1 MNNKKTIVW
10 FRKDLRLSDN
20 PALFEASQ
28 QGEILPI
35 YILEEDDGHWCLGEA
50 QKWWLY
56 NSLKNLDSNL
66 RQHNA
71 KLILRKGNPLSIISQ
86 LVKDVKA
93 DAVFWNRCY
102 EPRSI
107 QRDTS
112 IKEYLKSSGIEA
124 KSFGANLLF
133 EPWKVKNNSGN
144 YFKVFT
150 PFWKSCNL
158 NHNPRSLYSV
168 PVIKTCDNNIESDD
182 IDSWELIPT
191 APNWAK
197 KFSKFWVPGENNA
210 QNLLSEFIDS
220 NIGKYAT
227 NRDIPGVNGTSR
239 LSPYLHFGEI
249 SPHQIWYKIKDYH
262 NMNVLGSSVD
272 KYLAEIGW
280 REFSYHLL
288 YNYKDLPSRE
298 FNLKFQN
305 FPWKLDSENL
315 IRWQKGMTG
324 YPIVDAGMRELWS
337 TGWMHNRVR
346 MIVASFL
353 TKHLLISWQEGAKWF
368 LDTLLD
374 ADLASNSAGWQWV
387 AGCGADAAPYFRIF
401 NPIMQGMK
409 FDASGEYIRKW
420 IPELGSV
427 SNKYI
432 HKPWEASKEELKSS
446 STELGITYPKPIID
460 HTYARNRALELY
472 SKLA

>member
-1 MNNKKTIVW
+1 MKNKRTIVW

-20 PALFEASQ
+20 PALFEACQ

-35 YILEEDDGHWCLGEA
+35 YILEDDDSNWSLGEA

-56 NSLKNLDSNL
+56 NSLKKLGSDLYKYKS
-66 RQHNA
+66 
-71 KLILRKGNPLSIISQ
+71 KLILRKGNALSIISQ
-86 LVKDVKA
+86 LVKDTKS
-93 DAVFWNRCY
+93 DAIFWNRCY
-102 EPRSI
+102 EPSSI
-107 QRDTS
+107 QRDAR
-112 IKEYLKSSGIEA
+112 IKKYLKDSEIEV

-133 EPWKVKNNSGN
+133 EPWEVKNKSGN

-158 NHNPRSLYSV
+158 NYSPRSLYNS
-168 PVIKTCDNNIESDD
+168 PVIKPIDSGFETDD
-182 IDSWELIPT
+182 IESWELISTNPGRT
-191 APNWAK
+191 E
-197 KFSKFWVPGENNA
+197 KFNEYWVPGENSA
-210 QNLLSEFIDS
+210 QNLLSEFMEY
-220 NIGKYAT
+220 NIEKYTT
-227 NRDIPGVNGTSR
+227 NRDIPSVNGTSR

-262 NMNVLGSSVD
+262 NMHVFGNSVD
-272 KYLAEIGW
+272 KYLSEIGW

-288 YNYKDLPSRE
+288 YHYHDLPSEE

-305 FPWKLDSENL
+305 FPWKFDGDNL
-315 IRWQKGMTG
+315 NRWQKGLTG

-353 TKHLLISWQEGAKWF
+353 IKHLLIPWQEGAKWF

-374 ADLASNSAGWQWV
+374 ADLANNSAGWQWV
-387 AGCGADAAPYFRIF
+387 AGCGADASPYFRIF
-401 NPIMQGMK
+401 NPITQGMK
-409 FDASGEYIRKW
+409 FDAAGEYIRKW
-420 IPELGSV
+420 IPELAAL

-446 STELGITYPKPIID
+446 SIELGITYPKPIID

-472 SKLA
+472 SKLQ